1 MLKTENLF
9 LEKDGRQILNA
20 INLAITK
27 GEIHALLGRN
37 GTGKSSLAY
46 ALMGCKDY
54 QPTSGR
60 IIFAGKDITK
70 MRIWKRAKLGITLA
84 WQEPVRFDGLTV
96 REYLKCRNKDTNVKV
111 LLSVVG
117 LSDEYLDRMV
127 DNKLSGGER
136 KRIELASVLA
146 VQPKLAIL
154 DEIDSGIDA
163 PSLPYIR
170 KTLRKIKENGV
181 SVLLVTHSED
191 TLDIADRASLMCAG
205 KILKTDKPEV
215 VREYFR
221 KYCQPCQHLDEID
234 WQQVKDGFKRV

>member
-60 IIFAGKDITK
+60 IIFEGKDITK
-70 MRIWKRAKLGITLA
+70 MPIWKRAKLGITLA

-205 KILKTDKPEV
+205 RILKTAKPEIV
-215 VREYFR
+215 KKYF
-221 KYCQPCQHLDEID
+221 KQQCKPCEHPDKID
-234 WQQVKDGFKRV
+234 WKELKNGFRRI